1 MVIDYPLTI
10 LRDYTIPM
18 AEEERWDKLRAA
30 VLPITMVPA
39 FFYLFN
45 FF

>member
-1 MVIDYPLTI
+1 VIDYPLTV

-18 AEEERWDKLRAA
+18 AEEEKWEKVRACI
-30 VLPITMVPA
+30 LPFTIILS

-45 FF
+45 FL